1 MSSSCEARAKSRI
14 YGFRSEILRSYKQQ
28 VTRDSESMW
37 SVRLYR
43 SNFMDVLVS
52 ALDGRLA
59 KRYVGSNPA
68 PAAKIIIGGET
79 PESEMILGPDGR
91 LERHLLR

>member
-1 MSSSCEARAKSRI
+1 
-14 YGFRSEILRSYKQQ
+14 
-28 VTRDSESMW
+28 
-37 SVRLYR
+37 
-43 SNFMDVLVS
+43 MDVLVS

-91 LERHLLR
+91 LERHLLRWSEQ